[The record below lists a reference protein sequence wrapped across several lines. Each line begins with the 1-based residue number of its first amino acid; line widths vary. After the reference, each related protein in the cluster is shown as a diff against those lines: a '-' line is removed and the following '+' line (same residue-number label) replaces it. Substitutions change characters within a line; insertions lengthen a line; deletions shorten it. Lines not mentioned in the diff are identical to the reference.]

1 MVRGVGTEDAQK
13 IRFGGSIATV
23 YFRNKGAGLARSS
36 SEKLSKEKF
45 VNSESSLQ
53 WPTSLSNG
61 KVMSQWLGPWSS
73 RSRDGTSIREDRNAI
88 IAIQWLV
95 AIGTSYLVFAAN
107 NWNLTDPLPAL
118 LILVCLGSASLLKRI
133 SEETFE
139 KRLIEPGLLILDSI
153 LIVSAIFT
161 QETPWDLLL
170 LFFFCVFIAVIGE
183 NLIQIGVGCILLSLV
198 FLVFLSPNA
207 VDVLTIKPNFLIR
220 VPFMF
225 GISIFYGHLASQ
237 VKREKIRV
245 EKMEAT
251 MRLKRQF
258 VSALAH
264 DIKTPLNVILG
275 HAELLAGDYGS
286 QPNSTEKLFSITCIR
301 KNIEGIVKL
310 ITDFLAVSKLET
322 MTLDSAKN
330 LVQMNAI
337 AEDIVLQQMV
347 TAREENLQLSLDLD
361 KELKPVLGDEHQLQ
375 RAVLNLVSNAI
386 KFTPAGGSITVSTRM
401 VKKSISIQVTD
412 TGAGI
417 PKEELSGLFSEYGRL
432 KGAANIEGTGLGLF
446 IVKTIVEAH
455 GGTVA
460 VESKEGVG
468 TTFTM
473 LLPASQDF
481 LGGVQSENA
490 NKGGETRISME
501 RHLLRQGVDE
511 QARLQ

>member
-1 MVRGVGTEDAQK
+1 M
-13 IRFGGSIATV
+13 
-23 YFRNKGAGLARSS
+23 
-36 SEKLSKEKF
+36 
-45 VNSESSLQ
+45 NSESSLQ

-73 RSRDGTSIREDRNAI
+73 RSRDETSIREDRNAI

-170 LFFFCVFIAVIGE
+170 LFFFCVLIAAIGE
-183 NLIQIGVGCILLSLV
+183 NLIQIGVGCVLLSLV
-198 FLVFLSPNA
+198 FLVFVSPNA
-207 VDVLTIKPNFLIR
+207 ADVLTIKPNFLIR

-237 VKREKIRV
+237 VKREKRRV

-275 HAELLAGDYGS
+275 HAELLAADYGS
-286 QPNSTEKLFSITCIR
+286 QPDSTGKLSSITCIR